1 MPAAVVVTTRDTVV
15 SPRKQRSLAAALGAQ
30 VIEAPIDHLDVIKP
44 KFAQPLLQAL
54 AGVAPGESVRASVG
68 MA

>member
-15 SPRKQRSLAAALGAQ
+15 SPRKQRILAAALGAQ
-30 VIEAPIDHLDVIKP
+30 VIEVPIDHLEVTKP
-44 KFAQPLLQAL
+44 EFAHPLLEAL
-54 AGVAPGESVRASVG
+54 AAVAPGESVRASAG